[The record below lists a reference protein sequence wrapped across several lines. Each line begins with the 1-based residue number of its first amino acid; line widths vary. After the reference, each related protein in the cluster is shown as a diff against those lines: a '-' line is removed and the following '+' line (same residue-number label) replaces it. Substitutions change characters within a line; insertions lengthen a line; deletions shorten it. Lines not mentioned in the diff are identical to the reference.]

1 MAELVTQEVA
11 TKEVNSWLDYKHIS
25 DADREDFKSHI
36 TGLIDSVKDGTLTIN
51 QETFEITQKI
61 KFPFDIGAN
70 VLSELKF
77 KARATTGEITAKI
90 EGMKVAASNG
100 DGRLKAILC
109 VLTGQSWGAIGKM
122 DTVDTKVSN
131 NVVVFFL

>member
-1 MAELVTQEVA
+1 MNELVTQEVA
-11 TKEVNSWLDYKHIS
+11 TKEVNAWLDFKHVS
-25 DADREDFKSHI
+25 DTDREDYKNHV
-36 TGLIDSVKDGTLTIN
+36 TGLIDSVKDGTISIN
-51 QETFEITQKI
+51 QETFEINQKF
-61 KFPFDIGAN
+61 KFPFDIGAT
-70 VLSELKF
+70 VLTELKF
-77 KARATTGEITAKI
+77 KPRATTGEITAKI

-131 NVVVFFL
+131 NIVVFFL